1 MVCTQEQG
9 KSDLIMKPTH
19 QSRNRKKLAC
29 KLVTTSAL
37 LAIGFAVMTG
47 CGNSGEANSTAPST
61 TKSATPSASNSTD
74 QNTDI
79 HTNEQDT
86 HTNKTS
92 TDLSKPS
99 VDAGSSKG
107 SSKNTGKEF
116 DQGSTSTQHKPASST
131 ASPDSKYSSA
141 AAILSAAKQGTLP
154 NLPKGL
160 GLGTSSD
167 LLFELWG
174 KSDSGSTGPMRSYAK
189 YHTDLVLD
197 GNDKVTEI
205 TSSDSKYKKLL
216 IKQVIDE
223 LGQPTETVD
232 TSRDISGT
240 AEANYKINNTSGL
253 SYYLVFSYQTKTQKV
268 SYVRLY
274 FNSMTP

>member
-1 MVCTQEQG
+1 
-9 KSDLIMKPTH
+9 MKPTH

-37 LAIGFAVMTG
+37 LAIGLAVMAG
-47 CGNSGEANSTAPST
+47 CGISGEANSTAPST
-61 TKSATPSASNSTD
+61 VKTATPSAGNSTD

-99 VDAGSSKG
+99 ADAGSSKE

-116 DQGSTSTQHKPASST
+116 DHGSTSTQPKPASST
-131 ASPDSKYSSA
+131 ASPNSKHSSA
-141 AAILSAAKQGTLP
+141 TAIMSAAKQGTLP

-174 KSDSGSTGPMRSYAK
+174 KSDSGSTGPMRSYIK
-189 YHTDLVLD
+189 YHTDLILD
-197 GNDKVTEI
+197 GSDKVTEI
-205 TSSDSKYKKLL
+205 TSSDPQYKKLL
-216 IKQVIDE
+216 IKQVIKE
-223 LGQPTETVD
+223 LGQPTETID
-232 TSRDISGT
+232 TSKDISGT
-240 AEANYKINNTSGL
+240 AEASYTINNTSDL

-268 SYVRLY
+268 NYVRLY
-274 FNSMTP
+274 FNTMTP

>member
-1 MVCTQEQG
+1 
-9 KSDLIMKPTH
+9 MKPTH

-37 LAIGFAVMTG
+37 LAIGLAVMAG

-61 TKSATPSASNSTD
+61 VKTATPSAGNSTD

-86 HTNKTS
+86 HINKTS

-99 VDAGSSKG
+99 ADAG
-107 SSKNTGKEF
+107 SSKNTGKES
-116 DQGSTSTQHKPASST
+116 DQGSTSTQPKPASST
-131 ASPDSKYSSA
+131 ALPDSKHSSA
-141 AAILSAAKQGTLP
+141 TAIMSAAKQGTLP

-174 KSDSGSTGPMRSYAK
+174 KSDSGSTGPMRSYTK
-189 YHTDLVLD
+189 YHTDLILD
-197 GNDKVTEI
+197 GSDKVTEI
-205 TSSDSKYKKLL
+205 TSSDPQYKKLL
-216 IKQVIDE
+216 IKQVIKE
-223 LGQPTETVD
+223 LGQPTETID
-232 TSRDISGT
+232 TSKDISGT
-240 AEANYKINNTSGL
+240 AEASYTINNTSDL
-253 SYYLVFSYQTKTQKV
+253 SYYLVFSYPTKTQKV
-268 SYVRLY
+268 NYVRLY
-274 FNSMTP
+274 FNTMTP

>member
-9 KSDLIMKPTH
+9 KSDLIMKPIH

-47 CGNSGEANSTAPST
+47 CGNSGEASSIAPST

-79 HTNEQDT
+79 NTNEQDT
-86 HTNKTS
+86 PNNKTN
-92 TDLSKPS
+92 TDISKPS
-99 VDAGSSKG
+99 ADAENSK
-107 SSKNTGKEF
+107 KPGKKS
-116 DQGSTSTQHKPASST
+116 DQGLTSTQQKPASST
-131 ASPDSKYSSA
+131 ATSDSKHGSA
-141 AAILSAAKQGTLP
+141 TAIMSAAKQGTLP
-154 NLPKGL
+154 HLPKGL

-189 YHTDLVLD
+189 YHTDLILD
-197 GNDKVTEI
+197 GSDKVTEI
-205 TSSDSKYKKLL
+205 TSFDPQYKKLL
-216 IKQVIDE
+216 INQVISE
-223 LGQPTETVD
+223 LGQPTETID
-232 TSRDISGT
+232 TSKDTSGT
-240 AEANYKINNTSGL
+240 AEANYTINNTSDL
-253 SYYLVFSYQTKTQKV
+253 SYYLVFSYQIKTQKV
-268 SYVRLY
+268 NYVRLY
-274 FNSMTP
+274 FNTMTP

>member
-79 HTNEQDT
+79 NTNEQDT
-86 HTNKTS
+86 HNNKTS
-92 TDLSKPS
+92 TDSSKPS
-99 VDAGSSKG
+99 TDGGNSEKP
-107 SSKNTGKEF
+107 GKESG
-116 DQGSTSTQHKPASST
+116 QGSTSIHKEPASST
-131 ASPDSKYSSA
+131 ASPDSKHSSA

-240 AEANYKINNTSGL
+240 AEANYKIDNTSGL